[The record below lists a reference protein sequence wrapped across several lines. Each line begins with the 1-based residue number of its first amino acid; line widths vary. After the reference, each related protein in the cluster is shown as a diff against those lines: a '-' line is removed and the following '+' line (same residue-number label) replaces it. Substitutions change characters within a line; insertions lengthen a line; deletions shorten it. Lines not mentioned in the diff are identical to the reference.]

1 MIDEDRLSGLS
12 EDEVIELLYS
22 HGRGHGD
29 DLDHVDK
36 MLVGFEALVVGVN
49 ESNTRAAGYF
59 IGAASPYMSVTGL
72 EAGFW
77 DNLKESTKILVD
89 GIKKVVKEII
99 DYYGGDGQRQ
109 LDDADKKSAAAIET
123 MEKLD
128 GSVPVPEGSPL
139 LSKEKYFKAP
149 GVDSLDDEQLTLVN
163 NAIATMNGA
172 VDKLADVKKVGDL
185 VTVLKGIR
193 DASISS
199 AKSISE
205 AIKKSAGDASTAAD
219 KISNPTAPSESENN
233 EVQTAKKQEIQEQ
246 IKDTKTKGNS
256 VKKIAG
262 LRNKF
267 LAPAL
272 VVVGVVAQV
281 EKLKENK
288 EFKG

>member
-12 EDEVIELLYS
+12 EDEVVEALYA
-22 HGRGHGD
+22 HGNHREED
-29 DLDHVDK
+29 FDHIDK
-36 MLVGFEALVVGVN
+36 MLGGFEALVAGVDAN
-49 ESNTRAAGYF
+49 NRNNANYF
-59 IGAASPYMSVTGL
+59 IGGASPYMNVSGI

-77 DNLKESTKILVD
+77 DNLKETSKVLVD
-89 GIKKVVKEII
+89 GIKKIVKEIM
-99 DYYGGDGQRQ
+99 DYYSGDGQRQ

-123 MEKLD
+123 LSKLD
-128 GSVPVPEGSPL
+128 AAVPVPEGSPL

-172 VDKLADVKKVGDL
+172 VDKLTDVKKVGDL
-185 VTVLKGIR
+185 VNVLKGIR

-219 KISNPTAPSESENN
+219 KISNPDAPSESENN
-233 EVQTAKKQEIQEQ
+233 EVKTAKKQEVQEQ
-246 IKDTKTKGNS
+246 VKETKNKGNAM
-256 VKKIAG
+256 KKIAG

-272 VVVGVVAQV
+272 VVVGVVSQV
-281 EKLKENK
+281 EKLKDNK